1 MLRDVLLFSGLVL
14 LLSACSNPST
24 RVFEDGGEQL
34 EFSDTQRK
42 AADGEIDLLASGK
55 DPDDIEGQARYS
67 EAVTKLTGRGS
78 KVEPQLIERLAVEND
93 WAIRMG
99 MIEVLGSVG
108 TRRSIPALIRC
119 TNDPVPLVALHA
131 DKLLEGMTGM
141 RMIPPSGSSTS
152 ADGLPPVPQRG
163 PDNLEL
169 DAEEKIW
176 ARWHAEHGIALQR
189 AWEAWWKTNRGT
201 AEIK

>member
-1 MLRDVLLFSGLVL
+1 MLRLIAILSVLAVL
-14 LLSACSNPST
+14 AACSNPST

-42 AADGEIDLLASGK
+42 AADAEIDRLGSGK

-67 EAVTKLTGRGS
+67 EAVTRLTGRGS

-108 TRRSIPALIRC
+108 TRRCIPVLIRC

-131 DKLLEGMTGM
+131 DKLLVGMTGH
-141 RMIPPSGSSTS
+141 RVIPATGASTS
-152 ADGLPPVPQRG
+152 SEGIPPVPQRG

-176 ARWHAEHGIALQR
+176 ARWHAEHGTALQR
-189 AWEAWWKTNRGT
+189 AWEAWWKANRGT